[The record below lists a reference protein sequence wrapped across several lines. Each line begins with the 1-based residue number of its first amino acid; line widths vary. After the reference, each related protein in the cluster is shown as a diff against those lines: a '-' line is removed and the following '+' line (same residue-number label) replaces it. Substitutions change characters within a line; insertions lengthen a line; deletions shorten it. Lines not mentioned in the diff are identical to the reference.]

1 MNYNG
6 NGKPGLHI
14 QHPVPDLTKAFLD
27 ELTKIPTG
35 TLQNLVEILPRRVE
49 AVTAAVGARLLEK
62 LV

>member
-14 QHPVPDLTKAFLD
+14 QHPVSDLTKAFLD

-35 TLQNLVEILPRRVE
+35 TLRNLVEILHRRVE
-49 AVTAAVGARLLEK
+49 AAVEARLLEK